1 MSEPDVLADSVAGLT
16 LDATATPAAAEASP
30 PQREPSTP
38 KTPKAPASLPR
49 PFVVEPRPA
58 AHVATLI
65 MLHGFTWS
73 GKKLAHGWMPALAQ
87 KLGKRTL
94 STLKVV
100 WLNAPMRE
108 VSCYGPERQRL
119 AAWHDYY
126 TDHGGDEGHPEIEE
140 EINEEHVA
148 WARAQIHAAID
159 AEAALLGGDYKRV
172 AVGGASQGCC
182 MALDAA
188 LSHPRVLG
196 GCFASFGQVYKCT
209 ARLDLAPN
217 KELPI
222 TAFHGA
228 GDRCIAASLAMRSY
242 AELVDRGYTHFHMHV
257 EPSIGHCEPSDAE
270 SDVLCASL
278 HQWGLFEGAPA
289 AAEGKGSGDGD
300 GDAGDDDEAADGQ
313 GGSGESTPK
322 TPGTGRRGRRRG
334 SGRARTPK
342 ETGNLPQLGA
352 TPSASRS
359 NSAPA

>member
-1 MSEPDVLADSVAGLT
+1 MAEADVLADSVAGLS
-16 LDATATPAAAEASP
+16 LDATPKPAEASP
-30 PQREPSTP
+30 SQKPATP
-38 KTPKAPASLPR
+38 KTPATLPR
-49 PFVVEPRPA
+49 PFVVEPRSP

-73 GKKLAHGWMPALAQ
+73 GKKLAHGWMPALAE

-100 WLNAPMRE
+100 WLNAPARE
-108 VSCYGPERQRL
+108 VSCYGPQRERL
-119 AAWHDYY
+119 AAWHDYF

-140 EINEEHVA
+140 EINEEHVT
-148 WARAQIHAAID
+148 WARAQIHAVID

-188 LSHPRVLG
+188 LSHPRVIG

-228 GDRCIAASLAMRSY
+228 GDRCIAVSLAMRSY
-242 AELVDRGYTHFHMHV
+242 ADLVDRGYTRFHMHV

-270 SDVLCASL
+270 SEVLCASL
-278 HQWGLFEGAPA
+278 HQWGLFEAPA
-289 AAEGKGSGDGD
+289 GEGKGGGHGDGGDGGDAGED
-300 GDAGDDDEAADGQ
+300 GDAADGK
-313 GGSGESTPK
+313 GGSDKSTPK
-322 TPGTGRRGRRRG
+322 TPDSRRSGRRGHRGG
-334 SGRARTPK
+334 SGRTPK
-342 ETGNLPQLGA
+342 A
-352 TPSASRS
+352 PSASRS
-359 NSAPA
+359 SSAPASM

>member
-1 MSEPDVLADSVAGLT
+1 MTESEVLADSVAGLS
-16 LDATATPAAAEASP
+16 LDETTHPAADDTSP
-30 PQREPSTP
+30 PQRQPSTP
-38 KTPKAPASLPR
+38 KTPKTPKTPSGLPR

-100 WLNAPMRE
+100 WLNAPVRE

-148 WARAQIHAAID
+148 WARAQIHAVID

-188 LSHPRVLG
+188 LSHARVIG

-209 ARLDLAPN
+209 AQLDLAPN

-228 GDRCIAASLAMRSY
+228 GDRIIAVSLAMRSY
-242 AELVDRGYTHFHMHV
+242 ADLVDRGYTRFHMHV

-278 HQWGLFEGAPA
+278 HQWGLFDVPAGEGGDA
-289 AAEGKGSGDGD
+289 DGD
-300 GDAGDDDEAADGQ
+300 GGGGCDDGGGDDDAA
-313 GGSGESTPK
+313 GGKGGGGESTPK
-322 TPGTGRRGRRRG
+322 TPGSGRRGRRGHRGG
-334 SGRARTPK
+334 SGRTPK
-342 ETGNLPQLGA
+342 P
-352 TPSASRS
+352 PSASRS
-359 NSAPA
+359 SSAPA